1 MFNFFAKTV
10 SFTEE
15 EKALLKEQGFLLNQ
29 DATQADYPCPV
40 IPELRNDTHIEQRK
54 WIEKKD
60 KYYHC
65 QSYFYCAIMYGLA
78 YPEQEREDSR
88 SKKVK
93 TLKEALDFF
102 SK

>member
-15 EKALLKEQGFLLNQ
+15 EKALLKAKGFLLNESSTE
-29 DATQADYPCPV
+29 AEYPCPE

-54 WIEKKD
+54 WIAKKD

-65 QSYFYCAIMYGLA
+65 QNYFYCAVMYGLE
-78 YPEQEREDSR
+78 YHQQQR
-88 SKKVK
+88 
-93 TLKEALDFF
+93 
-102 SK
+102 